1 MESVDYMKIF
11 QAIGDELSYKDILQ
25 LDGAYSVAH
34 INYGKAPLFNNVDGR
49 NIAKNSRKNSLSSM
63 GHIDDVLGSLDAF
76 NGTEQGYKKADRIE
90 LWKFY
95 WLEYINAFDQ
105 LTHVLPKSVVTVYIG
120 RQAIELGFKYL
131 LVQKNVV
138 EKEIG
143 TLSQYVPQ
151 LHFNKIELA
160 DLLWSKYSINEE
172 YMKYVTSFC
181 DSYCRMI
188 EGNNPEYFRYPE
200 YNKSAYFAGNQLDIK
215 WLSSNFALIILKLLH
230 LAGLDD
236 SYE

>member
-1 MESVDYMKIF
+1 MKIF
-11 QAIGDELSYKDILQ
+11 QVFRAGLNYKDILE
-25 LDGAYSVAH
+25 LDCANSVTH
-34 INYGKAPLFNNVDGR
+34 INYGKAPLFNNIDGR

-76 NGTEQGYKKADRIE
+76 NGTEKGYKKADRIE

-120 RQAIELGFKYL
+120 RQAIELDFKYL

-138 EKEIG
+138 EKDLK
-143 TLSQYVPQ
+143 THDL
-151 LHFNKIELA
+151 KELA
-160 DLLWSKYSINEE
+160 NLLWSKYLINEK
-172 YMKYVTSFC
+172 YMEYVTSFC

-188 EGNNPEYFRYPE
+188 EGENPEYFRYPE

-215 WLSSNFALIILKLLH
+215 WLSYNFALIILKLLH

-236 SYE
+236 IYE

>member
-1 MESVDYMKIF
+1 MKGKEDSGEADCMKIF
-11 QAIGDELSYKDILQ
+11 QAIGDELSYRDILQ

-34 INYGKAPLFNNVDGR
+34 INYGESPLFNNIDGR

-138 EKEIG
+138 EKDLK
-143 TLSQYVPQ
+143 THNL
-151 LHFNKIELA
+151 KELA
-160 DLLWSKYSINEE
+160 DLLWSKYLINEKYME
-172 YMKYVTSFC
+172 YTLFLLSFVSQSVQAALSNIDNTKHKLC
-181 DSYCRMI
+181 KWYMI
-188 EGNNPEYFRYPE
+188 TY
-200 YNKSAYFAGNQLDIK
+200 
-215 WLSSNFALIILKLLH
+215 LI
-230 LAGLDD
+230 
-236 SYE
+236 

>member
-1 MESVDYMKIF
+1 MESGVDYMKIF

-25 LDGAYSVAH
+25 LDGAYLVAH

-138 EKEIG
+138 EKDLK
-143 TLSQYVPQ
+143 THDL
-151 LHFNKIELA
+151 KELA

-236 SYE
+236 IFK

>member
-1 MESVDYMKIF
+1 M
-11 QAIGDELSYKDILQ
+11 
-25 LDGAYSVAH
+25 
-34 INYGKAPLFNNVDGR
+34 
-49 NIAKNSRKNSLSSM
+49 
-63 GHIDDVLGSLDAF
+63 DAF

-138 EKEIG
+138 EKDLK
-143 TLSQYVPQ
+143 THNL
-151 LHFNKIELA
+151 KELA
-160 DLLWSKYSINEE
+160 DLLWSKYLINEK
-172 YMKYVTSFC
+172 YMEYVTSFC

-188 EGNNPEYFRYPE
+188 EGENPEYFRYPE

-215 WLSSNFALIILKLLH
+215 WLSYNFALIILKLLH

-236 SYE
+236 IYE